1 MRIYHKNLNLS
12 EPTVEE
18 VISIVSAVF
27 QIRGVNQNLGILQIE
42 IENEEFKQ
50 KFAHL
55 AKQIEPRN
63 LVAKLEKNGDRI
75 FVLISRFQSP
85 RSRRVWIP
93 RVLFAA
99 TILMVMIDG
108 YYHTVAVNSIT
119 YIGEPFQIAALFTIS
134 LMGILGIHELGH
146 MIASK
151 LHQIK
156 ISWPY
161 FIPGIPVFGFPTF
174 GALIMS
180 RSFMINRDILFDIGI
195 SGPIAGLI
203 IAVIVSIY
211 GVYFSPLIPSAQA
224 LSHSGLV
231 EVHSSILMDA
241 TILLVGKHI
250 VGKELIMSPVLYA
263 AWFGFLIT
271 FLNLLP
277 AWQLD
282 GGHIARATFG
292 RKLHQ
297 ITTYASMGILAALG
311 YYIMALFVL
320 MFSMRSS
327 DVKPLDD
334 ISPLSNKRKKMFVL
348 VMILAFLCAPLPFS
362 ILS

>member
-1 MRIYHKNLNLS
+1 MS

-18 VISIVSAVF
+18 VVSIVSTVF
-27 QIRGVNQNLGILQIE
+27 QIKGVNQSVSALQIE
-42 IENEEFKQ
+42 IEGEEFKQ
-50 KFAHL
+50 KFAQL
-55 AKQIEPRN
+55 AKQMESKN
-63 LVAKLEKNGDRI
+63 LVSRLEKNDNRI
-75 FVLISRFQSP
+75 FIIISRFQSP
-85 RSRRVWIP
+85 KPRRVWIP
-93 RVLFAA
+93 RALFVA
-99 TILMVMIDG
+99 TIVMVMIDG
-108 YYHTVAVNSIT
+108 YYHTVSVNSIT
-119 YIGEPFQIAALFTIS
+119 YIGEPFQIAVLFTIS

-151 LHQIK
+151 MHKIK

-180 RSFMINRDILFDIGI
+180 RGFTINRDTLFDIGI

-203 IAVIVSIY
+203 IAVIVSTY
-211 GVYFSPLIPSAQA
+211 GAYLSPLIPNSQAAA
-224 LSHSGLV
+224 LSNSELV
-231 EVHSSILMDA
+231 DVHSSILMDA
-241 TILLVGKHI
+241 TILLVGKHVI
-250 VGKELIMSPVLYA
+250 GKELLMSPILYA

-292 RKLHQ
+292 RNTHK
-297 ITTYASMGILAALG
+297 IMTYASIGVLAAIG
-311 YYIMALFVL
+311 YYIMAIFVL
-320 MFSMRSS
+320 MFSMRSP

-334 ISPLSNKRKKMFVL
+334 ISPLSNKRKKLFVL

>member
-1 MRIYHKNLNLS
+1 MN

-18 VISIVSAVF
+18 VVSIVSTVF
-27 QIRGVNQNLGILQIE
+27 QIKEVSQSVSALQIE
-42 IENEEFKQ
+42 IEGGEFKQ
-50 KFAHL
+50 KFVQL
-55 AKQIEPRN
+55 ANQMESKN
-63 LVAKLEKNGDRI
+63 LIARLEKNDNRI
-75 FVLISRFQSP
+75 FVIISKFQSP
-85 RSRRVWIP
+85 KPRRIWIP

-108 YYHTVAVNSIT
+108 YYHTVSLNSIT
-119 YIGEPFQIAALFTIS
+119 YVGDPFQIAVFFTIS
-134 LMGILGIHELGH
+134 LIGILGVHELGH

-151 LHQIK
+151 WHKIK

-180 RSFMINRDILFDIGI
+180 RGFTVNRDTLFDIGI

-203 IAVIVSIY
+203 IAVIVSTY
-211 GVYFSPLIPSAQA
+211 GAYLSPLIPSAQA
-224 LSHSGLV
+224 EALSNSGLTDM
-231 EVHSSILMDA
+231 HSSILMDA
-241 TILLVGKHI
+241 TILLVGKQVI
-250 VGKELIMSPVLYA
+250 GKELLMSPILYA

-292 RKLHQ
+292 RKAHK
-297 ITTYASMGILAALG
+297 IMTYASIGVLAAVG
-311 YYIMALFVL
+311 YYIMAIFVL
-320 MFSMRSS
+320 MFSMRSP

-334 ISPLSNKRKKMFVL
+334 ISPLSNKRKKLFAL

>member
-1 MRIYHKNLNLS
+1 
-12 EPTVEE
+12 
-18 VISIVSAVF
+18 
-27 QIRGVNQNLGILQIE
+27 
-42 IENEEFKQ
+42 
-50 KFAHL
+50 
-55 AKQIEPRN
+55 
-63 LVAKLEKNGDRI
+63 
-75 FVLISRFQSP
+75 
-85 RSRRVWIP
+85 
-93 RVLFAA
+93 
-99 TILMVMIDG
+99 MVMIDG
-108 YYHTVAVNSIT
+108 YYHTVAANSIT
-119 YIGEPFQIAALFTIS
+119 YVGEPFQIAALFTIS

-151 LHQIK
+151 MHRIK
-156 ISWPY
+156 TSWPY
-161 FIPGIPVFGFPTF
+161 FLPGIPVFGFPTF
-174 GALIMS
+174 GAFIMS
-180 RSFMINRDILFDIGI
+180 RSFMINRDILFDVGI

-203 IAVIVSIY
+203 IAVIVSLY
-211 GVYFSPLIPSAQA
+211 GAYFSPLIPSAQA
-224 LSHSGLV
+224 EALSHSGLI

-241 TILLVGKHI
+241 TILLVSKHI

-292 RKLHQ
+292 RKWHQ
-297 ITTYASMGILAALG
+297 ISTYASIGILAAVG
-311 YYIMALFVL
+311 YYPMALIVL
-320 MFSMRSS
+320 ILSMRSP

>member
-1 MRIYHKNLNLS
+1 MS

-18 VISIVSAVF
+18 VISIVSNIF
-27 QIRGVNQNLGILQIE
+27 QIKGINQSLGILQIE
-42 IENEEFKQ
+42 IESEEIKQ

-55 AKQIEPRN
+55 AKQITSKN
-63 LVAKLEKNGDRI
+63 LVARLEKNGERM
-75 FVLISRFQSP
+75 FVIISRFQSSK
-85 RSRRVWIP
+85 SRRAWIP
-93 RVLFAA
+93 RALFVA
-99 TILMVMIDG
+99 TIIMVMIDG
-108 YYHTVAVNSIT
+108 YYHTVDANSIT
-119 YIGEPFQIAALFTIS
+119 YIGEPFQIAALFTVS

-151 LHQIK
+151 MHRIK
-156 ISWPY
+156 TSWPY
-161 FIPGIPVFGFPTF
+161 FIPGIPVYGFPTF

-203 IAVIVSIY
+203 IAMIVSVY
-211 GVYFSPLIPSAQA
+211 GASVSPLISSAQA
-224 LSHSGLV
+224 QVFSHSGLV
-231 EVHSSILMDA
+231 ELHSSILMDS

-282 GGHIARATFG
+282 GGHIARATLG
-292 RKLHQ
+292 RKWHR
-297 ITTYASMGILAALG
+297 ITTYASMGVLAAVG

-320 MFSMRSS
+320 MFSMRSP

-362 ILS
+362 ILP

>member
-1 MRIYHKNLNLS
+1 LS

-18 VISIVSAVF
+18 VVSIVSTVF
-27 QIRGVNQNLGILQIE
+27 QIKGVNQNVSALQIE
-42 IENEEFKQ
+42 IESDEFKQ
-50 KFAHL
+50 KIAQL
-55 AKQIEPRN
+55 AKQMESKN
-63 LVAKLEKNGDRI
+63 LVSRLEKNENRI
-75 FVLISRFQSP
+75 FIIISRFQSP
-85 RSRRVWIP
+85 KPRRVWIP
-93 RVLFAA
+93 RALFAA
-99 TILMVMIDG
+99 TIVMVMIDG
-108 YYHTVAVNSIT
+108 YYHTVSVNSIT
-119 YIGEPFQIAALFTIS
+119 YIGEPFQIAVLFTIS

-151 LHQIK
+151 MHKIK

-180 RSFMINRDILFDIGI
+180 RSFMINRDTLFDVGI

-203 IAVIVSIY
+203 IAMIVSTY
-211 GVYFSPLIPSAQA
+211 GAYLSPLIPSVQA
-224 LSHSGLV
+224 DTLSNSGLV

-241 TILLVGKHI
+241 TILLVGKHVI
-250 VGKELIMSPVLYA
+250 GKELIMSPILYA

-292 RKLHQ
+292 RKVHK
-297 ITTYASMGILAALG
+297 IMTYASIGVLAAVG
-311 YYIMALFVL
+311 YYIMAIFVL
-320 MFSMRSS
+320 MFSMKSP

-334 ISPLSNKRKKMFVL
+334 ISPLSNKRKKLFVL